1 MALTQKQIQEENAM
15 IEHIANHALNEDP
28 NSNAPIP
35 KIGKNVDM
43 GRVLNLSLIHI

>member
-35 KIGKNVDM
+35 TIGKSVT
-43 GRVLNLSLIHI
+43 